1 MQQVRQH
8 GSFYFSSETICEI
21 IMDLNLKEK
30 AQQDEILPT
39 QTFYVLPFIQR
50 RTSKN
55 VLLVLHLQLFFFLFS
70 DVEISF
76 EYSLGAEEGWT
87 KITQAETTLPSVNTM
102 CT

>member
-1 MQQVRQH
+1 
-8 GSFYFSSETICEI
+8 
-21 IMDLNLKEK
+21 MDLYLKEK
-30 AQQDEILPT
+30 AQQDEIFPS
-39 QTFYVLPFIQR
+39 QSFYVLLSF
-50 RTSKN
+50 KEEG
-55 VLLVLHLQLFFFLFS
+55 VKMYFWHYAFMVFLLS

>member
-1 MQQVRQH
+1 M
-8 GSFYFSSETICEI
+8 YFWYYAF
-21 IMDLNLKEK
+21 MV
-30 AQQDEILPT
+30 
-39 QTFYVLPFIQR
+39 F
-50 RTSKN
+50 
-55 VLLVLHLQLFFFLFS
+55 LLS

>member
-1 MQQVRQH
+1 
-8 GSFYFSSETICEI
+8 
-21 IMDLNLKEK
+21 MDLNLKEK

-39 QTFYVLPFIQR
+39 QAFYVLPFIQR

-55 VLLVLHLQLFFFLFS
+55 VLLVLHLQLFFFFLFS

-76 EYSLGAEEGWT
+76 EYSLGEEQGWT